1 MHRKIFTAALATAL
15 LGCGG
20 AATRATSS
28 ALDAHELAAATVSP
42 SGATTAEPALVASAP
57 DDAPATPAVDL
68 ASLPAA
74 PWEDAP
80 IGAREAPGPLLRAW
94 DRAENREWCAP
105 IAPRSLGSG
114 AEGARARAGELE
126 GGWAVEFDR
135 RGMPGLARD
144 GSVCTSCGRS
154 VFGIA
159 GTSMTP
165 EELAGEEADAPAPS
179 FRDGSHAAL
188 EVSEGESVAAATI
201 TVTGQG
207 CVYQVWSFLGR
218 EHVEELVREL
228 RRVELPASRDASA
241 VASAR

>member
-1 MHRKIFTAALATAL
+1 MHRKIFTAAVAAAL

-20 AATRATSS
+20 ATTSTLS
-28 ALDAHELAAATVSP
+28 ASTVEAHELAAATEL
-42 SGATTAEPALVASAP
+42 TPASTPDETLVASAAP
-57 DDAPATPAVDL
+57 EATEAPAIDL
-68 ASLPAA
+68 GTLPAA

-80 IGAREAPGPLLRAW
+80 IGAREAPAPLLRAW

-105 IAPRSLGSG
+105 IAPRSLGAA
-114 AEGARARAGELE
+114 AEGARARAGALE

-135 RGMPGLARD
+135 RGMPGIARD
-144 GSVCTSCGRS
+144 GSVCTDCGRG

-165 EELAGEEADAPAPS
+165 EELAGEADAPAPS
-179 FRDGSHAAL
+179 FRDGSHAEL
-188 EVSEGESVAAATI
+188 EVSEAENVAAATI

-228 RRVELPASRDASA
+228 RRVELPASRSAGAMASA
-241 VASAR
+241 AR